1 MRKNITPNHSCFGKL
16 ALRHRSKFIISH
28 IVRFKS
34 TFISYTNLPRFANH
48 KNVPA
53 DYCNTPR
60 QLNGGLISRTN
71 SKEVAMIYLDI
82 KDLQNTFM
90 IARFFSAYFDL
101 CKNALK
107 TFFGSGFLS
116 LKVFYDNQMGLQE
129 YLKLCYQI
137 LIVPNY
143 HHSKIFSCRTIST
156 FGKKFHLTTP
166 FA

>member
-16 ALRHRSKFIISH
+16 ALRHRSELIIH
-28 IVRFKS
+28 ILWDLELRVFN
-34 TFISYTNLPRFANH
+34 TNLPRFANY

-60 QLNGGLISRTN
+60 QLNWGLISRTN

-116 LKVFYDNQMGLQE
+116 FKVSYDNHMGLQE

-143 HHSKIFSCRTIST
+143 HSIVIFKIFGCRIISILKRN
-156 FGKKFHLTTP
+156 FI
-166 FA
+166 

>member
-1 MRKNITPNHSCFGKL
+1 
-16 ALRHRSKFIISH
+16 
-28 IVRFKS
+28 
-34 TFISYTNLPRFANH
+34 
-48 KNVPA
+48 
-53 DYCNTPR
+53 
-60 QLNGGLISRTN
+60 
-71 SKEVAMIYLDI
+71 MIYLDI

-116 LKVFYDNQMGLQE
+116 LKVFYDNHMGLQE

-143 HHSKIFSCRTIST
+143 HPIIFKIFGCRTIST
-156 FGKKFHLTTP
+156 FEKKFYSTTN

>member
-1 MRKNITPNHSCFGKL
+1 
-16 ALRHRSKFIISH
+16 
-28 IVRFKS
+28 
-34 TFISYTNLPRFANH
+34 
-48 KNVPA
+48 
-53 DYCNTPR
+53 
-60 QLNGGLISRTN
+60 
-71 SKEVAMIYLDI
+71 MIYLDI

-90 IARFFSAYFDL
+90 IARFFSAYLDL

-116 LKVFYDNQMGLQE
+116 LKVFYDNHMGLQE

-143 HHSKIFSCRTIST
+143 HPIVTPFKIFCCRIIST
-156 FGKKFHLTTP
+156 FQKTFYLTTI

>member
-1 MRKNITPNHSCFGKL
+1 M
-16 ALRHRSKFIISH
+16 IIH
-28 IVRFKS
+28 ILWDLEWHVFN
-34 TFISYTNLPRFANH
+34 TNLPRFANY
-48 KNVPA
+48 KVVPT

-60 QLNGGLISRTN
+60 QLNWGLISRTN

-116 LKVFYDNQMGLQE
+116 LKVFYDNHMGLQE

-143 HHSKIFSCRTIST
+143 HQNIWLSYHKYFWKEILFNYKFCLKKSLDKKIVDRNT
-156 FGKKFHLTTP
+156 F
-166 FA
+166 

>member
-16 ALRHRSKFIISH
+16 ALRH
-28 IVRFKS
+28 IVRVKIM
-34 TFISYTNLPRFANH
+34 FIFYTNLPRFTNY
-48 KNVPA
+48 KNIPA

-60 QLNGGLISRTN
+60 QLNWGLISRTN

-107 TFFGSGFLS
+107 TFFESGLLS
-116 LKVFYDNQMGLQE
+116 L
-129 YLKLCYQI
+129 QI
-137 LIVPNY
+137 
-143 HHSKIFSCRTIST
+143 F
-156 FGKKFHLTTP
+156 
-166 FA
+166 

>member
-1 MRKNITPNHSCFGKL
+1 MFWQISVTSYI
-16 ALRHRSKFIISH
+16 HRSKLINSH
-28 IVRFKS
+28 IVSFKI
-34 TFISYTNLPRFANH
+34 TFIFYTNLPRFANY

-53 DYCNTPR
+53 GYCNTAR
-60 QLNGGLISRTN
+60 QLNWGLISRTN

-107 TFFGSGFLS
+107 IFFGSGFLS
-116 LKVFYDNQMGLQE
+116 LNVFYDNHMGLQD
-129 YLKLCYQI
+129 YLKRCYQI

-143 HHSKIFSCRTIST
+143 HIPKY
-156 FGKKFHLTTP
+156 LVVVP
-166 FA
+166 

>member
-1 MRKNITPNHSCFGKL
+1 MWD
-16 ALRHRSKFIISH
+16 LR
-28 IVRFKS
+28 VRLFLIQ
-34 TFISYTNLPRFANH
+34 TYHGLQIN

-60 QLNGGLISRTN
+60 QLNWGLISRTN

-107 TFFGSGFLS
+107 IFFGSGLLS
-116 LKVFYDNQMGLQE
+116 LKVFYDNHMGLQE

-137 LIVPNY
+137 LIVPNH
-143 HHSKIFSCRTIST
+143 HHSKYLVVVSWVFLKRNFI
-156 FGKKFHLTTP
+156 
-166 FA
+166 